1 MKRFCAYLSLLCIIL
16 VIGVM
21 GGVEWG
27 DISILEGSLISLGL
41 LVAAAWLLWV
51 SGVNDVDG

>member
-1 MKRFCAYLSLLCIIL
+1 MKRICAYLSILCIVL
-16 VIGVM
+16 VVGVM

-27 DISILEGSLISLGL
+27 DISILWGSVISLGL
-41 LVAAAWLLWV
+41 LAAAAWLLWV

>member
-1 MKRFCAYLSLLCIIL
+1 MKKLCVYLSLFCIFL

-27 DISILEGSLISLGL
+27 DISLLWGSVISLGL
-41 LVAAAWLLWV
+41 LAAAAWLLWV

>member
-1 MKRFCAYLSLLCIIL
+1 MKKLCAYLSLLCIFL

-27 DISILEGSLISLGL
+27 DISLLWGSVISLGL
-41 LVAAAWLLWV
+41 LAAAAWLLWV
-51 SGVNDVDG
+51 SGVTDSDG